1 MINIDDDPK
10 EIVKELSETEKNI
23 LYTLGKMRISVKKNF
38 NDHSLKKKLSDD
50 DLKEYNK
57 AFSNLCTCGIIVMY
71 RPGNFGVS
79 KQGRRITDEIVEQ
92 KRQSKYAGLRI
103 LMLQV

>member
-23 LYTLGKMRISVKKNF
+23 LFILGKMKISVKKNF
-38 NDHSLKKKLSDD
+38 DEHTLKKKLSDE
-50 DLKEYNK
+50 DLKNYKE
-57 AFSNLCTCGIIVMY
+57 AFSNLCNSGIIVMY
-71 RPGNFGVS
+71 RPGNYGVP
-79 KQGRRITDEIVEQ
+79 QEGRKITNEMVEQ
-92 KRQSKYAGLRI
+92 KRRNIYGNLRI